1 MISREVLNAQRELY
15 VKGREQ
21 ALASFGGALECIDN
35 LLRLLDEADAAH
47 PTENSNAATD
57 AAEEHTNA

>member
-35 LLRLLDEADAAH
+35 LLRLLDEADAAQE
-47 PTENSNAATD
+47 TLNSNAATE
-57 AAEEHTNA
+57 AAKET